1 MTLYMVGLGL
11 SDEKDISLRG
21 LETVKNCD
29 LVYLES
35 YTSKL
40 QCSVSDLEEL
50 YGKKIILADRELVEK
65 RAEEIISNAKDKD
78 VAFLVIGDPMCATT
92 HVDIF
97 MRAKEKGINVNVI
110 HNTSIISA
118 IGVIGLEVYKYGKI
132 TSIPFL
138 NENIKAP
145 VEVYGMNKR
154 DGLHTLFLLDLDPIN
169 GKFMSIKEAVEYL
182 ISNNAD
188 ENVMAIGCARIGT
201 NDAVIR
207 VDSLKNL
214 VNYEYGGAPYCIVI
228 PGKMHFMEE
237 DALKLWK
244 E

>member
-1 MTLYMVGLGL
+1 
-11 SDEKDISLRG
+11 
-21 LETVKNCD
+21 
-29 LVYLES
+29 
-35 YTSKL
+35 
-40 QCSVSDLEEL
+40 
-50 YGKKIILADRELVEK
+50 
-65 RAEEIISNAKDKD
+65 
-78 VAFLVIGDPMCATT
+78 
-92 HVDIF
+92 
-97 MRAKEKGINVNVI
+97 
-110 HNTSIISA
+110 
-118 IGVIGLEVYKYGKI
+118 
-132 TSIPFL
+132 
-138 NENIKAP
+138 
-145 VEVYGMNKR
+145 MNKR

>member
-1 MTLYMVGLGL
+1 MVGLGL

-169 GKFMSIKEAVEYL
+169 GKFMGIKEAVEYL